1 MLIATSPENILSCTF
16 MLVSQS
22 DYSVSCDNYP
32 NRESDSLKVFEKSLK
47 KSGRRLHLDL
57 IKSLH
62 LALRAQR
69 PKNATPIVKC

>member
-1 MLIATSPENILSCTF
+1 MHVHDNIFSGDV
-16 MLVSQS
+16 MLVSQ
-22 DYSVSCDNYP
+22 DYSVRWDNYP
-32 NRESDSLKVFEKSLK
+32 NRESDSLKVFEKSFK

-69 PKNATPIVKC
+69 PKNATPIVKCSR